1 MLQHQPV
8 FLFGTPQ
15 TKTAPTTT
23 TASKKCTIIM
33 VHSAWLGQWQWQ
45 AVTPVLIEAGHHVIT
60 PDLPGHGSD
69 TTSTGDITME
79 HYVNHLLEI
88 IDNENQPVLLLGHS
102 FNGITISRVAELR
115 PDKIAGLIYL
125 CAFLLPNGTSFFSA
139 VKDVT
144 DSLAVQHFYL
154 DESQNAAYVED
165 HPMHQAFAHDVP
177 EEAFIAAKEFIVPE
191 PAQPLNYGLEV
202 TAENFG
208 RVEKF
213 YIECTLDKA
222 IPIGVQRAMYTDK
235 VKKHYSLESAH
246 TPNFSQPEA
255 LAEIILTI
263 AQEAPCN

>member
-1 MLQHQPV
+1 MPQQRPV
-8 FLFGTPQ
+8 LLFGTLQ
-15 TKTAPTTT
+15 TETETSTSKST
-23 TASKKCTIIM
+23 KKCTIIL

-45 AVTPVLIEAGHHVIT
+45 AVTPLLIEADCQVIT
-60 PDLPGHGSD
+60 PDLAGHGSD

-79 HYVNHLLEI
+79 HYVNHLLDI
-88 IDNENQPVLLLGHS
+88 IDRQNKPVLLLGHS

-115 PDKIAGLIYL
+115 PDKIKGLIYL
-125 CAFLLPNGTSFFSA
+125 SAFLLPNGTSFFNA

-165 HPMHQAFAHDVP
+165 HAMHQAFAHDVP
-177 EEAFIAAKEFIVPE
+177 EQAFVAAKEFVVPE

-202 TAENFG
+202 TEANFG
-208 RVEKF
+208 RVEKY

-222 IPIGVQRAMYTDK
+222 IPIAVQRAMYTNK

-246 TPNFSQPEA
+246 TPNFSQPEE
-255 LAEIILTI
+255 LAKIILTI
-263 AQEAPCN
+263 AQEASCS